1 MATNTPRPIR
11 ITTSSSMA
19 APPATTHRSWA
30 ADRLRRNTMHRPGS
44 IGRGATPGR
53 CSAGSSS
60 IAAASLASSRC
71 RPASNA
77 SPHKRP
83 LHHRH
88 RRQRHRLTLDGMAS
102 GALFKPIASPK
113 RAKKCLRRHRYLH
126 QSCEKVITNAW
137 TLRCQARTVSRCA
150 PRAPPN
156 SLTRIHIMA
165 TGTVKWFNS
174 TKGFGFIQP
183 DGGGKDVFVHIS
195 AVERAGLNG
204 LNEGQKITYDVQQ
217 DRGKDAATNL
227 KSG

>member
-1 MATNTPRPIR
+1 MGTNTPRPIR

-30 ADRLRRNTMHRPGS
+30 ADRSRPNTMQRPGS
-44 IGRGATPGR
+44 IGSAGTPGC

-60 IAAASLASSRC
+60 IAAASLAWSRC
-71 RPASNA
+71 RPAS
-77 SPHKRP
+77 SSSSHKRH
-83 LHHRH
+83 LQHRH
-88 RRQRHRLTLDGMAS
+88 RRQRHRLTLEGMAPS
-102 GALFKPIASPK
+102 VLFRTVAWAK
-113 RAKKCLRRHRYLH
+113 RAKKCLRRQCYLH

-137 TLRCQARTVSRCA
+137 TLRCQARTVSRRA
-150 PRAPPN
+150 LRAPPN

-217 DRGKDAATNL
+217 DRGKDAAVNL
-227 KSG
+227 KA